1 MLPGNSRATIAV
13 MLAGWLMEVSAT
25 PSPGPVRTAAPQK
38 LQCGSLDS
46 QTRCKS
52 LMVSTASSHSEW
64 VDRGRETI
72 TTKELQQPQQIK
84 STIKQISFGFKL
96 A

>member
-1 MLPGNSRATIAV
+1 MLPGSSRAMIAV

-25 PSPGPVRTAAPQK
+25 PSPGPVRTVAPQK
-38 LQCGSLDS
+38 VQCGLLDS

-52 LMVSTASSHSEW
+52 LMAFTASSHSER
-64 VDRGRETI
+64 VDGSRETI

-84 STIKQISFGFKL
+84 STIKQTSFGF
-96 A
+96 